1 MHRIRRRSGKQVE
14 FMIEEDFSQQEC
26 EFKSVSILEASG
38 LLKDVDVSRSSTC
51 TYDLIDQSESS
62 NSKQPNSNRLRF

>member
-1 MHRIRRRSGKQVE
+1 
-14 FMIEEDFSQQEC
+14 MIEEDFSQQEC

-51 TYDLIDQSESS
+51 TYDLID
-62 NSKQPNSNRLRF
+62 